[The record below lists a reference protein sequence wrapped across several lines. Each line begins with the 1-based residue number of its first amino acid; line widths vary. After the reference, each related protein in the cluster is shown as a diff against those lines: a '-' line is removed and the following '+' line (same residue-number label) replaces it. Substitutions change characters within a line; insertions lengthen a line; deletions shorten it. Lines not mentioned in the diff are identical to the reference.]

1 VKKPLFWT
9 LVVSALYALH
19 QDFWF
24 WRSAR
29 PLFAGFLPIALT
41 YHALYCV
48 AASALMWAL
57 TAYAWPSHL
66 EDFTQT
72 GAVRDKGRRR

>member
-1 VKKPLFWT
+1 MKKPLFWI
-9 LVVSALYALH
+9 LAVSALYALH

-29 PLFAGFLPIALT
+29 PLFAGFLPMALT

-48 AASALMWAL
+48 AASLLMWAL
-57 TAYAWPSHL
+57 TTYTWPSHL
-66 EDFTQT
+66 EDFTQDR
-72 GAVRDKGRRR
+72 ADRDKGRRR